1 MNNWDGKFIFCWAII
16 ILLLASA
23 CTSAGSASSERTAV
37 DHNIILTNENN
48 ESVITIKTGERF
60 ILQLDGN
67 ITTGYAWEVDE
78 MDSAFL
84 KQVGEMEYREK
95 SDPDS
100 SSGEELVGAPGE
112 FIFTF
117 EALQTGET
125 SLRLIYHRSFEE
137 GVEPLEVFMVT
148 VNISK

>member
-1 MNNWDGKFIFCWAII
+1 
-16 ILLLASA
+16 
-23 CTSAGSASSERTAV
+23 
-37 DHNIILTNENN
+37 
-48 ESVITIKTGERF
+48 
-60 ILQLDGN
+60 
-67 ITTGYAWEVDE
+67 

-84 KQVGEMEYREK
+84 KQVGEVEYREK
-95 SDPDS
+95 SNSDS
-100 SSGEELVGAPGE
+100 SSGEVLTGAPGE

-137 GVEPLEVFMVT
+137 GVEPLEAFTVI